1 MNKKRNIFLLV
12 FFMLLLFAV
21 NYRFL
26 DTKVIEFLEES
37 ETGIVERIV
46 DGDTLIVNENSTRL
60 LGINTPEKGEKYY
73 SEAKAFLSNLT
84 LNKTVKLE
92 YMGDKYDKYGRT
104 LAYILIGE
112 KNINTEIVRNGLGN
126 TYIYN
131 SDKYTNKLRQAWDE
145 CIANGKN
152 LCEKS
157 NNECAE
163 CIELKKLDVKTQTVI
178 LHNNCSF
185 DCNLNKWAIKD
196 EGRKKFVFLNFILT
210 GNKEISII
218 VGNRTNSNDVL
229 YWNDEEYVWTSGG
242 DTLFLRDEEGK
253 LILWRGY

>member
-37 ETGIVERIV
+37 ETGIVERIL

-92 YMGDKYDKYGRT
+92 YIGDKYDKYGRT
-104 LAYILIGE
+104 LAYILIGD
-112 KNINTEIVRNGLGN
+112 KNINAEIVRKGLGN
-126 TYIYN
+126 AYIYN
-131 SDKYTNKLRQAWDE
+131 SDKYTNELREAWE
-145 CIANGKN
+145 GCIAKNIN

-157 NNECAE
+157 NNKCAE

-178 LHNNCSF
+178 LYNNCSF
-185 DCNLNKWAIKD
+185 DCNLAGWNIKD

-210 GNKEISII
+210 GNKEVSII
-218 VGNRTNSNDVL
+218 VGNRTNSKDIL